1 MKDAGTTTEDLIER
15 RDACTQ
21 TDLNTTTL
29 DPPCNSP
36 FHDEASRIDDHDL
49 DEDSDTTTL
58 DSPCNSPPH
67 DHKIEQGSGTD
78 THDLDKDSD
87 ATTLDQEHASSSD
100 GSYTD
105 IHELDPDYDGPCYP
119 SQACFG
125 LHGVSYT
132 PPGWRR
138 RRVKRRKLM
147 EPIESE
153 SDIDQAKK
161 DEDNGQD

>member
-1 MKDAGTTTEDLIER
+1 MKDAETTTEDLIEM

-29 DPPCNSP
+29 EPPCHSP
-36 FHDEASRIDDHDL
+36 LRDKVSKIDDCDL
-49 DEDSDTTTL
+49 DEDSDETTL
-58 DSPCNSPPH
+58 DFPCNSPPH
-67 DHKIEQGSGTD
+67 DHKIEQGSET
-78 THDLDKDSD
+78 DKDSD
-87 ATTLDQEHASSSD
+87 ATTLDQEHTSSSD
-100 GSYTD
+100 SSYTD

-138 RRVKRRKLM
+138 CRVKRQKLVQPF
-147 EPIESE
+147 ECE
-153 SDIDQAKK
+153 SDIDEAKLL
-161 DEDNGQD
+161 DRSD